1 MQQTGSVSTQA
12 SYNVSNTIQETSG
25 IQVAPRA
32 RDDSANIQSAFN
44 YGKAVQQS
52 GSVSTRASQMD
63 FKIELRSSLVTMI
76 GGMPMGSRGVVMS
89 PNAHDG
95 SSHNAEYVRPS

>member
-44 YGKAVQQS
+44 MAEPCNSPDRRAHEHVNGFQDRAAILPCDYGRRDA
-52 GSVSTRASQMD
+52 
-63 FKIELRSSLVTMI
+63 
-76 GGMPMGSRGVVMS
+76 
-89 PNAHDG
+89 DG
-95 SSHNAEYVRPS
+95 EPWRCYEPQRT